1 MVAVLVEDLGPVG
14 ARRVPVDEH
23 GIGYL
28 ATPSAI
34 TWLFGSSHGRGTD
47 KLTNKTLST
56 PESVRIIW
64 SNSPLVKVPLLPRWT
79 TTTSPS
85 CPEARR
91 DFRMSVAV

>member
-1 MVAVLVEDLGPVG
+1 MVTVLVEELGPVG
-14 ARRVPVDEH
+14 ARRVPTSTVL
-23 GIGYL
+23 GYL